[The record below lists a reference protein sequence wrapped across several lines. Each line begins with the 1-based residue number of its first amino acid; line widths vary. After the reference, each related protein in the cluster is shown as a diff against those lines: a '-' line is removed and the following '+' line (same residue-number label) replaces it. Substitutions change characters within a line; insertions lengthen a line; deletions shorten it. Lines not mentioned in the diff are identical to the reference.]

1 MGGMPDPTHQGDKM
15 ANTLDTRHAAEILED
30 SAISA
35 DVAAARGYRTLTGTP
50 AERDELAALGF
61 KGFVYDRDDAY
72 PALLVPMH
80 NARGEQ
86 VGAQLKPATPRER
99 RKTNGER
106 VPIKYESPSGAP
118 LVVDVPAFTRTA
130 LTNLDTPLWV
140 TEGMKKTDAL
150 VSHGLAALGL
160 TGVFNWRS
168 KLGTLGDWEDIPL
181 RDRVV
186 VLCFDAD
193 ALVNRN
199 VQLAMGRLGA
209 WLKSRGASKV
219 HYVVT
224 PGAVGDTEVKGV
236 DDFFA
241 AGGTVAQLAEAE
253 SDAPPGQGAVDAA
266 FTDAFLVEALASE
279 ALEGR
284 FTWASGLGW
293 LKWNGVIWSAVSDV
307 DPVEAV
313 RQWASARFDAVL
325 AEQSKDKSRNMG
337 AQITGWRGVL
347 SKNRIGS
354 LASLARGVSGV
365 QSGAEEFDADPDLL
379 TVLNGTVHLP
389 SGVLRPHDPADRITK
404 CAGASYRSGATHPM
418 WDKALDA
425 LPKDVVPWYRE
436 RLGQSATG
444 YKTPDHRLV
453 ISQGD
458 GNNGKSSIVN
468 VVSAVMG
475 DYGRQL
481 SDRVLLSGP
490 GDHPT
495 ELMDLRGLRYAVLEE
510 TPEERHLNTH
520 RLKQTVGTEEITA
533 RHIRQD
539 SVTFKTTHSLFVN
552 TNHIPTVDETDHGTW
567 RRLALLRFPYTFVP
581 AGTPLTEPEH
591 RRGDP
596 VMEYIHDDPDVL
608 SAALSWLVEGA
619 QGWYAANRMMSPLPA
634 TVAADTLAWRA
645 KTDKVMGFLADCTA
659 FDAQGFVSSQD
670 MLKIFNQWLEGEGN
684 RPWNAKTLGDRFGG
698 HSEVKRAKVEQGKR
712 YVQVGTAR
720 KQMRGWSGIRL
731 TVTANPFD

>member
-1 MGGMPDPTHQGDKM
+1 MLS
-15 ANTLDTRHAAEILED
+15 TLHPHHAAEILTE
-30 SAISA
+30 SAISEE
-35 DVAAARGYRTLTGTP
+35 VAAARGYRTLTGTP
-50 AERDELAALGF
+50 AERDELEALGF

-72 PALLVPMH
+72 PALLIPMH
-80 NARGEQ
+80 NTRGEQ
-86 VGAQLKPATPRER
+86 VGAQLKTATPRVR
-99 RKTNGER
+99 RKTNGDV
-106 VPIKYESPSGAP
+106 VPIKYESPTGAP
-118 LVVDVPAFTRTA
+118 LVVDVPEFTRSQ
-130 LTNLDTPLWV
+130 LTNLGTPLWI

-150 VSHGLAALGL
+150 TTNGLAALGL

-168 KLGTLGDWEDIPL
+168 KLGALGDWEDIPL
-181 RDRVV
+181 KERVV

-193 ALVNRN
+193 ASTNRN

-209 WLKSRGASKV
+209 WLKSRGAAKV
-219 HYVVT
+219 HYVVVPAQVGET
-224 PGAVGDTEVKGV
+224 PVKGV

-253 SDAPPGQGAVDAA
+253 SDAPPGQSVVSAA

-284 FTWASGLGW
+284 FAWASGLGW
-293 LKWNGVIWSAVSDV
+293 LKWNGVVWSPVSDV

-313 RQWASARFDAVL
+313 RQWASGRFDAVL
-325 AEQSKDKSRNMG
+325 AEQSKDKSKPMG
-337 AQITGWRGVL
+337 DQITGWRGVL
-347 SKNRIGS
+347 SRSRIGS
-354 LASLARGVSGV
+354 LASLARGVAGV
-365 QSGAEEFDADPDLL
+365 QCDAAEFDADPDLL
-379 TVLNGTVHLP
+379 TVKNGTLHLP
-389 SGVLRPHDPADRITK
+389 TATLRPHDPNDRITK
-404 CAGASYRSGATHPM
+404 CAGATYRSGATHPL
-418 WDKALDA
+418 WDKALCA
-425 LPKDVVPWYRE
+425 LPEDVHEWYRE

-444 YKTPDHRLV
+444 YKTPDHKLI

-458 GNNGKSSIVN
+458 GNNGKSSLVN
-468 VVSAVMG
+468 VMSAVMG

-539 SVTFKTTHSLFVN
+539 SVTFKTTHALFVN

-581 AGTPLTEPEH
+581 AGVPLTEPEQ

-608 SAALSWLVEGA
+608 TAALSWLVAGA
-619 QGWYAANRMMSPLPA
+619 QGWYANRRMMMPLPA
-634 TVAADTLAWRA
+634 TVEADTEKWRA
-645 KTDKVMGFLADCTA
+645 KTDRVVGFLADCAEFDRDA
-659 FDAQGFVSSQD
+659 FTPGAD
-670 MLKIFNQWLEGEGN
+670 MLKVFNAWLETEGN

-698 HSEVKRAKVEQGKR
+698 HDKVKSAKVEQAKR
-712 YVQVGTAR
+712 YVDVGGTR
-720 KQMRGWSGIRL
+720 KQVRGWAGVKL
-731 TVTANPFD
+731 TTAPNPFA